1 MSSLK
6 EFLKQYPSFLDKT
19 EDSNFYKHVEIY
31 NKQRLELL
39 QQLNNIR
46 LSKNIERPIQIQ
58 KSQNTHNTAVY
69 YFYIY
74 LDDIKSVKIIR
85 EDTNGE
91 VIEEK
96 QYNEKGHSKA
106 FFRYQVYSQDIIPQ
120 SRFHVIVETYN
131 EYTYEKGYPENDTIM
146 GNIYDHDTNLD
157 ILGKI
162 LGVNRYNHI
171 SVNESEYPYTIPPY
185 FDGATEDD
193 YYYQERIKAYISRF
207 AYYYDISENQYDALP
222 LLEFWKYYGFNP
234 LMKNRKRLLS
244 SQEGVNYITDW
255 TSYDDDDT
263 FYSPVD
269 APVSTVYDTGVDPL
283 SSVRYQIQSILNMD
297 RLEEVEPVTLN
308 LDIHIDKVSC
318 MVGDSVTVTGVVTDV
333 DGNPMYGI
341 PVDLY
346 VNGTAINKDITN
358 SKNSSITNNEGTI
371 IFEYTPNTTGNV
383 SLYCSVSKTD
393 VYGACV
399 SSTMS
404 ITVVEEDKAVE
415 ILSNISNW
423 VASTSGVNNAEAYT
437 STHGYAGI
445 KLTATGRTVLNQYFT
460 DKTAYTLEFDML
472 LNKDNRQGIYFNQ
485 EPSTETDHI
494 WFGTDVGNTLWN
506 DETTLSKNYFTT
518 GTHHFKL
525 VRDGSTAKWI
535 IDDEE
540 VYTYTGMGRNCI
552 GFVIWGSGWL
562 AAYNFRFTSP

>member
-46 LSKNIERPIQIQ
+46 LSRNIERPIQIQ

-74 LDDIKSVKIIR
+74 LEDIKSVKIIR

-96 QYNEKGHSKA
+96 QYNEKGHSKV
-106 FFRYQVYSQDIIPQ
+106 FFRYRVYSKDVIPNP
-120 SRFHVIVETYN
+120 RFHVMVETYN
-131 EYTYEKGYPENDTIM
+131 EYTYEKGYPENDTLM

-157 ILGKI
+157 VIGKI
-162 LGVNRYNHI
+162 LGVSRYNHI
-171 SVNESEYPYTIPPY
+171 TVNESEYPYTIPSY

-255 TSYDDDDT
+255 TSYNDDDT

-269 APVSTVYDTGVDPL
+269 APVSTVYDTSVDPL
-283 SSVRYQIQSILNMD
+283 SSVRYQIQSILDMD
-297 RLEEVEPVTLN
+297 KLEKAEPVTLN
-308 LDIHIDKVSC
+308 LDIHVDNVSC

-346 VNGTAINKDITN
+346 VDGSAINKDITN
-358 SKNSSITNNEGTI
+358 QIGRITFNYI
-371 IFEYTPNTTGNV
+371 PNTIGSENLNLKIEQTTT
-383 SLYCSVSKTD
+383 YT
-393 VYGACV
+393 
-399 SSTMS
+399 
-404 ITVVEEDKAVE
+404 E
-415 ILSNISNW
+415 
-423 VASTSGVNNAEAYT
+423 STSTQIILTINPKEKILYQPLLDGTEAITQISDTTTVSDGIMSGGCGYLTDGWNNSGDWKLSFECKFNSVDCSAIFILPPTSDKRDYTELQITSQYHHKIASMVKGT
-437 STHGYAGI
+437 STTTDY
-445 KLTATGRTVLNQYFT
+445 ATGLVQTDTWIPVTVTKKDKNYTWNINGTDYTVTWNYDT
-460 DKTAYTLEFDML
+460 DK
-472 LNKDNRQGIYFNQ
+472 I
-485 EPSTETDHI
+485 
-494 WFGTDVGNTLWN
+494 
-506 DETTLSKNYFTT
+506 
-518 GTHHFKL
+518 
-525 VRDGSTAKWI
+525 
-535 IDDEE
+535 
-540 VYTYTGMGRNCI
+540 CI
-552 GFVIWGSGWL
+552 GVDTWGSI
-562 AAYNFRFTSP
+562 AYLRDIKVVRL